1 MTSKRLCE
9 QNKMVVIFSD
19 LPPDLVAKYMGIYK
33 DWLRAR
39 LRLREYFRVVMR
51 EFHHV
56 AVGQRAGRNVAAFMR
71 SGVVYDDHRCVQPSY
86 WCHNKPTGYGVN
98 ELKAKARAEAHEL
111 LQYGPFLGPPSTHGG
126 TTNANSSDLVYR
138 RPYLTCGCGF

>member
-9 QNKMVVIFSD
+9 QNKMVVIFSA

-98 ELKAKARAEAHEL
+98 KLN
-111 LQYGPFLGPPSTHGG
+111 P
-126 TTNANSSDLVYR
+126 
-138 RPYLTCGCGF
+138 